1 MRLPSTA
8 RRLGDPGV
16 HSGNMSGLV
25 EILSSQLPPLL
36 GLRTDSPIGKEGVA
50 LSAGP
55 PPLPSSHRCGRSR
68 PGYSKLRLT
77 AADMVG
83 NRDRYRFLPLGHAL
97 DVCRW
102 DYASKWCC
110 YESRSP
116 AIISSSTIEFGI
128 EIWWCGSNVVYIVLY
143 ESFAKRDSRIRVRP
157 RLVFPSGRNQA
168 RN

>member
-1 MRLPSTA
+1 
-8 RRLGDPGV
+8 
-16 HSGNMSGLV
+16 MSGLV

-55 PPLPSSHRCGRSR
+55 PPLPSSHRRGRSR

-97 DVCRW
+97 DVCALGLSVEVVLLR
-102 DYASKWCC
+102 
-110 YESRSP
+110 
-116 AIISSSTIEFGI
+116 I
-128 EIWWCGSNVVYIVLY
+128 EICSYY
-143 ESFAKRDSRIRVRP
+143 FE
-157 RLVFPSGRNQA
+157 
-168 RN
+168 